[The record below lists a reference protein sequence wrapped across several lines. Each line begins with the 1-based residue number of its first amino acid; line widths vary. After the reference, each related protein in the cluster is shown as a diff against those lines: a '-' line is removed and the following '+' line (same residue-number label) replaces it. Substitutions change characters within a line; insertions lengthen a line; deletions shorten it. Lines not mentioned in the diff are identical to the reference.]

1 MAGFDPIDI
10 VGGVISYVTYG
21 ITSLIIYIFQSSF
34 RKSH

>member
-21 ITSLIIYIFQSSF
+21 ITSLIIS
-34 RKSH
+34 KSKDY